1 MIPENWTRDLKSYQ
15 REDSQQSK
23 LSPLSGANRSKSA
36 QAQRER
42 HERRMERDRRFWEEM
57 DE

>member
-1 MIPENWTRDLKSYQ
+1 MIPEGWHRDLQSYRDAAT
-15 REDSQQSK
+15 RENQKAPRDH
-23 LSPLSGANRSKSA
+23 AKSA